1 VQFGSLYK
9 KLNITETEICIKPPI
24 NGSISIAN
32 VLSKRNDSAK
42 GIRLINGINCNLLVG
57 RSHAVHICMTDG
69 MSKTTIPNGR
79 FMV

>member
-1 VQFGSLYK
+1 M
-9 KLNITETEICIKPPI
+9 TETETCIKLPI

-32 VLSKRNDSAK
+32 VLSKRNESAK

-57 RSHAVHICMTDG
+57 GSHALNKCMTDG